1 MDWIKFCFLSL
12 FLLCQKTVLAQEYA
26 ESYPEECH
34 GTLAFWTSHKTEFE
48 EAAARAG
55 VSPRFMFAIVAPEIS
70 QFASLVD
77 KAQTYALKVLYV
89 QQGKAYANFSIGLFQ
104 MKPSFVEQLEAYV
117 RADKELAGEYPD
129 VLLPADSKEVR
140 IKRVERLETQDWQM
154 AYLMLFC
161 RVISHRFGDVSF
173 ATEEEK
179 LRFYANAY
187 NRGFLLDEKQ
197 LRQAGGVYFPFFAI
211 RKFRYADV
219 ALWFYRHAL

>member
-89 QQGKAYANFSIGLFQ
+89 QQGKAYANF
-104 MKPSFVEQLEAYV
+104 
-117 RADKELAGEYPD
+117 
-129 VLLPADSKEVR
+129 
-140 IKRVERLETQDWQM
+140 
-154 AYLMLFC
+154 
-161 RVISHRFGDVSF
+161 
-173 ATEEEK
+173 
-179 LRFYANAY
+179 
-187 NRGFLLDEKQ
+187 
-197 LRQAGGVYFPFFAI
+197 
-211 RKFRYADV
+211 
-219 ALWFYRHAL
+219 